1 MKRKV
6 LGLFA
11 GIVLV
16 GGGVVSLQAGPA
28 TADTTLNL
36 RLKESFCGADRSYCK
51 RLDHN
56 PLGSFGDSLVFSLPL
71 EYRSDGRRAGR
82 DEGECVTL
90 AKDSGHA
97 YCTFVAHLR
106 NGTVAVQGS
115 IALSDTDVS
124 ILPIT
129 GGTGAYQGASGYWKQ
144 VGQKVVL
151 HTESP

>member
-1 MKRKV
+1 MNRKV
-6 LGLFA
+6 MGLLA
-11 GIVLV
+11 GIALV
-16 GGGVVSLQAGPA
+16 GGGVVSLHAGPA
-28 TADTTLNL
+28 SADTTLNL

-51 RLDHN
+51 RLNHN
-56 PLGSFGDSLVFSLPL
+56 PSGSFGDSLVFSLPL

-90 AKDSGHA
+90 AKDSGRA

-106 NGTVAVQGS
+106 NGTVAVQGTV
-115 IALSDTDVS
+115 ALSNTDESV
-124 ILPIT
+124 LPIT
-129 GGTGAYQGASGYWKQ
+129 GGTGAYEGASGYWKQ

>member
-1 MKRKV
+1 MNRKV
-6 LGLFA
+6 MGLLA
-11 GIVLV
+11 GIALV
-16 GGGVVSLQAGPA
+16 GGGVVSLHAGPA
-28 TADTTLNL
+28 SADTTLNL

-51 RLDHN
+51 RLNHN
-56 PLGSFGDSLVFSLPL
+56 PSGSFGDSLVFSLPL

-90 AKDSGHA
+90 VKDSGRA

-106 NGTVAVQGS
+106 NGTVAVQGTV
-115 IALSDTDVS
+115 ALSNTDESV
-124 ILPIT
+124 LPIT
-129 GGTGAYQGASGYWKQ
+129 GGTGAYEGASGYWKQ

>member
-1 MKRKV
+1 MKHKV
-6 LGLFA
+6 VGVLAGLAFIGA
-11 GIVLV
+11 
-16 GGGVVSLQAGPA
+16 GVVSIQAGPA

-36 RLKESFCGADRSYCK
+36 RLKESFCRADRSYCK
-51 RLDHN
+51 SLDHN
-56 PLGSFGDSLVFSLPL
+56 PLGTFGDSLVFSLPL

-90 AKDSGHA
+90 AKDSGRA
-97 YCTFVAHLR
+97 YCTFVAHLK

-115 IALSDTDVS
+115 VALSNTDES

-129 GGTGAYQGASGYWKQ
+129 GGTGIYEGARGYWKQ

-151 HTESP
+151 HTEST